1 MQEHSYVIL
10 RIPKNLHGRQNPTIM
25 KKILLDTLTS
35 FRASLRNSTVFAR
48 SPRGLLLI
56 PLILVCFALSPQVQA
71 LSPPPDGGYP
81 NGNTA
86 EGDSALSGLTGG
98 FYNSAVGFLSLLSNA
113 DASFNTGVGAG
124 ALLLNTANENTA
136 TGAGALLSN
145 TIGDQN
151 TADGAFALFNNTEG
165 IRNTAIGDRALF
177 NNIDDS
183 NTAIGADALTTN
195 TTGSLNVAVG
205 GIALRDNEGNGNT
218 AIGGWCALPGNRKF
232 QHGRGPSSRAKYY
245 HR

>member
-124 ALLLNTANENTA
+124 ALFSNNADENTA
-136 TGAGALLSN
+136 TGAGTLFSN
-145 TIGDQN
+145 TTGGTN
-151 TADGAFALFNNTEG
+151 TANGAFALFSNTEG
-165 IRNTAIGDRALF
+165 GGNTAVGDRALF
-177 NNIDDS
+177 SNATGTI
-183 NTAIGADALTTN
+183 NTAIGADA
-195 TTGSLNVAVG
+195 
-205 GIALRDNEGNGNT
+205 
-218 AIGGWCALPGNRKF
+218 
-232 QHGRGPSSRAKYY
+232 
-245 HR
+245 

>member
-1 MQEHSYVIL
+1 MQQNSYAIL
-10 RIPKNLHGRQNPTIM
+10 RIPKNLHGCQNPTIM

-35 FRASLRNSTVFAR
+35 FRASLRNSTTYGS

-56 PLILVCFALSPQVQA
+56 PLILVCFALSPQMQA

-86 EGDSALSGLTGG
+86 EGDGALSGLTGG

-124 ALLLNTANENTA
+124 TLLVNTANENTA

-145 TIGDQN
+145 TTGTENAATGTFSLFDNTTGSFN
-151 TADGAFALFNNTEG
+151 TATGS
-165 IRNTAIGDRALF
+165 RALF
-177 NNIDDS
+177 
-183 NTAIGADALTTN
+183 TN
-195 TTGSLNVAVG
+195 TTGT
-205 GIALRDNEGNGNT
+205 ENT
-218 AIGGWCALPGNRKF
+218 ANGTFALN
-232 QHGRGPSSRAKYY
+232 ANTD
-245 HR
+245 